1 MFLANAPKIH
11 IIIRTRHNRTNDEV
25 HTMPTEIEVPYL
37 DISDPAFSMHSEAV
51 RRAREQHWY
60 AKTNY
65 GYAVLRHQY
74 VSTLLKDPR
83 LSQGSGKWPDHN
95 GVHEG
100 MFHSWWTKCL
110 LVLEGEDHHRIRR
123 MLNPA
128 FSLRHIEAYIP
139 QFEALAEELVA
150 GFIDT
155 GECEYVNDF
164 AEPYA
169 TRVLCILTGIPEIE
183 WPTIARIA
191 GTIGLALGITIK
203 DELTE
208 IEEAL
213 GELYGYAEGLIAD
226 RQANPRDDLVT
237 RLVEANRD
245 GDSLSDDELRN
256 ALCLLI
262 FGGMD
267 TTRNQLG
274 LGMQTMMHNPDQ
286 WELLAANPDLARNA
300 VEEIMRANPTTTW
313 VTREAV
319 VDFDYE
325 DLHAPAGSTVHFFT
339 QVSGND
345 PEAYP
350 NPEIDITVERA
361 PHYGFGGGMHHCLG
375 HFVARLDMA
384 IAMRVF
390 SKHMTNIRVNGQ
402 DEWLPDSGNTG
413 PVRLPLAFDKR

>member
-1 MFLANAPKIH
+1 MS
-11 IIIRTRHNRTNDEV
+11 
-25 HTMPTEIEVPYL
+25 TEIDVPYL
-37 DISDPAFSMHSEAV
+37 DISDPSFSMHSEAV
-51 RRAREQHWY
+51 ANARQQHWY

-65 GYAVLRHQY
+65 GYAVLRHEY
-74 VSTLLKDPR
+74 VSKLLKDNR

-95 GVHEG
+95 GVHSG
-100 MFHSWWTKCL
+100 LFYDWWTKCL
-110 LVLEGEDHHRIRR
+110 LVLEGDDHRRIRR

-128 FSLRHIEAYIP
+128 FAFSHIEAYVP
-139 QFEALAEELVA
+139 QFEKLAADLVDAVIDKGELE
-150 GFIDT
+150 F
-155 GECEYVNDF
+155 VNDF

-169 TRVLCILTGIPEIE
+169 TRVLCILTGIPESE
-183 WPTIARIA
+183 WPTIARIS

-203 DELTE
+203 DELPAV
-208 IEEAL
+208 EEAL
-213 GELYGYAEGLIAD
+213 HELYGYAEALITD

-237 RLVEANRD
+237 KLVEANRD

-274 LGMQTMMHNPDQ
+274 LAMQTMMQNPGQ
-286 WELLAANPDLARNA
+286 WELLAANPDLANKA
-300 VEEIMRANPTTTW
+300 VEEVMRTNPTTTW

-350 NPEIDITVERA
+350 NPHVDITAERV

-375 HFVARLDMA
+375 HFVARMDMT
-384 IAMRVF
+384 IALRTLSQRMA
-390 SKHMTNIRVNGQ
+390 NLRVNGQ

>member
-1 MFLANAPKIH
+1 
-11 IIIRTRHNRTNDEV
+11 
-25 HTMPTEIEVPYL
+25 MPTEIDVPYL
-37 DISDPAFSMHSEAV
+37 DISDPSFSMHSQAV
-51 RRAREQHWY
+51 SDARKQHWY

-65 GYAVLRHQY
+65 GYAVLRHEY
-74 VSTLLKDPR
+74 VSKLLKDNR

-95 GVHEG
+95 GVHSG
-100 MFHSWWTKCL
+100 LFYDWWTKCL
-110 LVLEGEDHHRIRR
+110 LVLEGDDHRRIRR

-128 FSLRHIEAYIP
+128 FAFSHIEAYVP
-139 QFEALAEELVA
+139 QFEKLAAELV
-150 GFIDT
+150 DSVLDR
-155 GECEYVNDF
+155 GEFEFVNDF

-169 TRVLCILTGIPEIE
+169 TRVLCILTGIPESE
-183 WPTIARIA
+183 WPTIARIS

-203 DELTE
+203 DELPAV
-208 IEEAL
+208 EEAL
-213 GELYGYAEGLIAD
+213 HELYGYAEGLIAD

-237 RLVEANRD
+237 QLVEANRD

-274 LGMQTMMHNPDQ
+274 LAMQTMMQNPGQ
-286 WELLAANPDLARNA
+286 WELLAANPDLANKA
-300 VEEIMRANPTTTW
+300 VEEVMRTNPTTTW

-350 NPEIDITVERA
+350 NPHVDITADRV

-375 HFVARLDMA
+375 HFVARMDMT
-384 IAMRVF
+384 IALRTLSQRMA
-390 SKHMTNIRVNGQ
+390 NLRVNGQ
-402 DEWLPDSGNTG
+402 DEWMPDSGNTG

>member
-1 MFLANAPKIH
+1 MS
-11 IIIRTRHNRTNDEV
+11 
-25 HTMPTEIEVPYL
+25 TEIDVPYL
-37 DISDPAFSMHSEAV
+37 DISDPSFSMHSQAV
-51 RRAREQHWY
+51 SDARKQHWY

-65 GYAVLRHQY
+65 GYAVLRHEY
-74 VSTLLKDPR
+74 VSKLLKDNR

-95 GVHEG
+95 GVHSG
-100 MFHSWWTKCL
+100 LFYDWWTKCL
-110 LVLEGEDHHRIRR
+110 LVLEGDDHRRIRR

-128 FSLRHIEAYIP
+128 FAFSHIEAYVP
-139 QFEALAEELVA
+139 QFEKLAEELVDS
-150 GFIDT
+150 ILDR
-155 GECEYVNDF
+155 GEFEFVNDF

-169 TRVLCILTGIPEIE
+169 TRVLCILTGIPESE
-183 WPTIARIA
+183 WPTIARIS

-203 DELTE
+203 DELPAV
-208 IEEAL
+208 EEAL
-213 GELYGYAEGLIAD
+213 HELYGYAEGLIAD

-237 RLVEANRD
+237 QLVEANRD

-274 LGMQTMMHNPDQ
+274 LAMQTMMQNPGQ
-286 WELLAANPDLARNA
+286 WELLAANPDLANKA
-300 VEEIMRANPTTTW
+300 VEEVMRTNPTTTW

-350 NPEIDITVERA
+350 NPHVDITADRV

-375 HFVARLDMA
+375 HFVARMDMT
-384 IAMRVF
+384 IALRTLSQRMA
-390 SKHMTNIRVNGQ
+390 NLRVNGQ